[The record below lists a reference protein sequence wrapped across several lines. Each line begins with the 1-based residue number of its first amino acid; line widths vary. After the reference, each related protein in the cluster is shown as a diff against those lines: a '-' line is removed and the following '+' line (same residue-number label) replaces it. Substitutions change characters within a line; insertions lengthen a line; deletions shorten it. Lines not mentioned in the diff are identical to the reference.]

1 MPKFTKESK
10 HWNNQFHGALD
21 KNLIDNEK
29 SVATVQKSMK
39 TNRLTALLVGILFLS
54 SVSAA
59 GMAAWYVISLRSV
72 AKMQPKVAEI
82 KMVVSRAQMLV
93 NEAMEYRKRNSAIDP
108 ILQSVSPRTSLPA
121 VPVTKTPG
129 K

>member
-108 ILQSVSPRTSLPA
+108 ILQSVSPRTSLPS
-121 VPVTKTPG
+121 VPATKTPG